1 MVMGLRF
8 CPMDKRLE
16 GILAFTAV
24 RTVAIF
30 IRFKKRKE
38 RNMKEKRL
46 KDQSVLDGI
55 FGEQHL

>member
-8 CPMDKRLE
+8 CHMDKRLE
-16 GILAFTAV
+16 EILAFTAV

-38 RNMKEKRL
+38 RNSKERRL
-46 KDQSVLDGI
+46 ENPSALGGI
-55 FGEQHL
+55 FGKQHL

>member
-1 MVMGLRF
+1 M
-8 CPMDKRLE
+8 
-16 GILAFTAV
+16 AFTAV

-55 FGEQHL
+55 FGEQQL